1 MLLKNYKY
9 ENSKC
14 SKLFCRIQVL
24 SFEKAR
30 ENSNQYQPEVISR
43 KYPIWLNNRSC
54 GHLKSFLAS
63 RVSSQTWIMTSRLKY
78 KIRKIMHRI
87 VLEIHSNIQFNN
99 THVVICAYCKL
110 LLQYFDVS
118 NNIVLCHYR
127 ELRRKGCVINTTAK
141 SVFWQNT
148 SATYVFSPYKTYF
161 LLILTILVF
170 GLFGVKNFGF
180 GKFLVKAP
188 LDRLFRMARLGR
200 GSNEVRV
207 CNESVM

>member
-1 MLLKNYKY
+1 
-9 ENSKC
+9 
-14 SKLFCRIQVL
+14 
-24 SFEKAR
+24 
-30 ENSNQYQPEVISR
+30 
-43 KYPIWLNNRSC
+43 
-54 GHLKSFLAS
+54 
-63 RVSSQTWIMTSRLKY
+63 MTSRLKY

-148 SATYVFSPYKTYF
+148 SATYVFIQSLQD
-161 LLILTILVF
+161 LLSSDSNHSGFWTFWRQKFWFWQVF
-170 GLFGVKNFGF
+170 GQG
-180 GKFLVKAP
+180 P
-188 LDRLFRMARLGR
+188 TR
-200 GSNEVRV
+200 
-207 CNESVM
+207 